1 MTTVKATL
9 KFDKHSIVYW
19 WRGVMFD
26 IPRKFKRGLFF
37 FLFLQL
43 SICTLISLTGC
54 GSSENIPPASI
65 LTSGKVTL
73 AWEDIPG
80 ATAFNIYISTAPGVT
95 VLNSYKIANATNPFT
110 LSGLEPNTTYYFL
123 LTAEGNSGQTW
134 RSKEVAYT
142 AAANAEGSIQFGDI
156 LIISKPKA
164 AVSEF
169 DNSPTASV
177 SESKPATLQEP
188 REGKGLSTRPKLEI
202 IICFGDSLTYGTG
215 AGKGMDYPSQLANMI
230 RNPVINRG
238 IPGDTTSSALRRLSR
253 DVLSKNPDIVLITLG
268 GNDLKNGVSRDIAFG
283 NLKQIVQAIQRQ
295 DAKVVIGG
303 LRFPQMDR
311 GFGKGYENL
320 ARQTGAVLIPNILA
334 GIAENP
340 NLMADP
346 IHPNNS
352 DYRIIAQRFKD
363 AIVSLREQE

>member
-1 MTTVKATL
+1 
-9 KFDKHSIVYW
+9 
-19 WRGVMFD
+19 MFEV
-26 IPRKFKRGLFF
+26 PEKFKRGLFF

-43 SICTLISLTGC
+43 SIFTLIFLTGC
-54 GSSENIPPASI
+54 GSSENFPSASV
-65 LTSGKVTL
+65 LTSGKATL
-73 AWEDIPG
+73 TWEDVPG

-95 VLNSYKIANATNPFT
+95 VLNSYKIANAKNPFT

-123 LTAEGNSGQTW
+123 LTAEGDSGRAW
-134 RSKEVAYT
+134 RSKEISYKAV
-142 AAANAEGSIQFGDI
+142 ANAEGSIQFGDL
-156 LIISKPKA
+156 LIFSGPKA

-169 DNSPTASV
+169 NNAPTASA
-177 SESKPATLQEP
+177 SEAKSATVQEQQG
-188 REGKGLSTRPKLEI
+188 RKGLSTGPKPEI

-215 AGKGMDYPSQLANMI
+215 AAKGMDYPSQLANMI
-230 RNPVINRG
+230 RNPVINSG

-268 GNDLKNGVSRDIAFG
+268 GNDLKNGVSRDLAFG
-283 NLKQIVQAIQRQ
+283 NLKRIVQAIQRR
-295 DAKVVIGG
+295 DARVVIGG

-334 GIAENP
+334 GIVENP

-352 DYRIIAQRFKD
+352 GYRIIAQRFKD
-363 AIVSLREQE
+363 AIVSLEGQQ